1 MSKRQFH
8 HLQKEDKTAQDLIPT
23 VRMDLPEDMKTTECA
38 GAKFHKLFKLSMAN
52 DGSTV
57 EYKDKWENLYTDI

>member
-1 MSKRQFH
+1 
-8 HLQKEDKTAQDLIPT
+8 
-23 VRMDLPEDMKTTECA
+23 MDLPEDMKTTECA